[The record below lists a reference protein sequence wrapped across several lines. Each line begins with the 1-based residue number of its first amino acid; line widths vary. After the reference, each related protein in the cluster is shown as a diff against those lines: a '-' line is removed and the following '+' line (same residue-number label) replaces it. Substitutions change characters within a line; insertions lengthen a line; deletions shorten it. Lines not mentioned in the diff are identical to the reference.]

1 MTTAA
6 ATVHVT
12 RATIIP
18 GTIGETASVTPVV
31 SPTGGKVAQVLVK
44 DGQDVAGQQDL
55 FILED
60 DGLAEQ
66 RAALADQLAATIIKD
81 ARITAELAD
90 ESTVQLPDELTN
102 RASEAAI
109 VDALQ
114 LEQEQLTTDAES
126 LDAATQALEAQQSS
140 EETSLT
146 SLKQE
151 QATATQ
157 RATDPAFTGAPA
169 SAYAP
174 QIAAANAQMTQIS
187 AQIDQTR
194 SAAKANLLGLATENQ
209 TTMSNLRSQ
218 VELADKQLGD
228 LYIKAPAPGTV
239 SNSILT
245 APGQYLPPYEA
256 AMNLVGDG
264 DGDGDGD
271 GLVITAQLPVSDAPF
286 ASDGDNVTIDLTTG
300 DKLKTT
306 SVTGTIENISAS
318 PSSKGKSAAAYAVRI
333 IVSPEETGSVR
344 SESALVNGMPAQ
356 VHVES
361 GSQSILNYLVSP
373 VVERM
378 RFAFHER

>member
-44 DGQDVAGQQDL
+44 DGQDVVGQQDL

-60 DGLAEQ
+60 DGLAKQ
-66 RAALADQLAATIIKD
+66 RAALSDQLAAIIIKD

-90 ESTVQLPDELTN
+90 ESTVQLPDELKN
-102 RASEAAI
+102 RASDAAV

-140 EETSLT
+140 QETSLT

-194 SAAKANLLGLATENQ
+194 SAAKANLLGLVAENQ
-209 TTMSNLRSQ
+209 TTMNNLRSQ

-228 LYIKAPAPGTV
+228 LHIKAPAPGTV
-239 SNSILT
+239 SNSTLT

-264 DGDGDGD
+264 DG
-271 GLVITAQLPVSDAPF
+271 LVVTAQLPVTDAPF
-286 ASDGDNVTIDLTTG
+286 ASDGDDVTIDLTTG

-306 SVTGTIENISAS
+306 SVSGTIANISAS
-318 PSSKGKSAAAYAVRI
+318 PSSESKSAAAYSVRI
-333 IVSPEETGSVR
+333 TVSPEETGSVQ
-344 SESALVNGMPAQ
+344 SASTLVNGMPAQ
-356 VHVES
+356 VHLES
-361 GSQSILNYLVSP
+361 GSQSILSYLVSP

>member
-31 SPTGGKVAQVLVK
+31 SPTGGKVAQVLFK
-44 DGQDVAGQQDL
+44 DGQDVVGQQDL

-60 DGLAEQ
+60 DGLAKQ
-66 RAALADQLAATIIKD
+66 RAALSDQLAAIIIKD

-90 ESTVQLPDELTN
+90 ESTVQLPDELKN
-102 RASEAAI
+102 RASDAAV

-140 EETSLT
+140 QETSLT

-194 SAAKANLLGLATENQ
+194 SAAKANLLGLAAENQ
-209 TTMSNLRSQ
+209 TTMNDVRSQ

-228 LYIKAPAPGTV
+228 LHIKAPAPGTV
-239 SNSILT
+239 SNSTLT

-264 DGDGDGD
+264 DG
-271 GLVITAQLPVSDAPF
+271 LVVTAQLPVTDAPF
-286 ASDGDNVTIDLTTG
+286 ASDGDHVTIDLTTG

-306 SVTGTIENISAS
+306 SVSGTIANISAS
-318 PSSKGKSAAAYAVRI
+318 PSSESKSAAAYSVRI
-333 IVSPEETGSVR
+333 TVSPEETGSVQ
-344 SESALVNGMPAQ
+344 SASALVNGMPAQ
-356 VHVES
+356 VHLES
-361 GSQSILNYLVSP
+361 GSQSILSYLVSP